1 MPIRWSFVVLI
12 LLFLISLLTYARI
25 ARSTSTSSQ
34 RIARSP
40 SSPSLPSLSN
50 NSPFKKSSL
59 TLHHLQ
65 EERTLRDRNARLQQ
79 DLEED
84 ILQLELECS
93 SPNPAVASSP
103 SSSSNSLSRDELALQ
118 QADFEQELALETQ
131 RLIQKHRYDG
141 TLLNESPSAFQ
152 RYLKR
157 QLRRQRRLQSAYKA
171 TLQQQSSLSYN
182 SQECIAWRAKKKLL
196 SRLSTTNSK
205 TIEGTNNNRNYK
217 GSSNQDT
224 ALSRFQQ
231 FHPDR
236 QGLEADSVLAK
247 TLDALSQKRYTDI
260 NGFVVELDPV
270 KIAAGSRRASSYQND
285 DIHVLVLDM
294 QWDPE
299 VVVVV
304 GNVLDET
311 VKLRQE
317 GYRPVMLNVG
327 HEELPGGDYH
337 LDTVKD
343 NEADLFRRT
352 TLHQCLDQEPRRSR
366 FYPLPEFGGIYCP
379 NQAVFRHGLDRD
391 NEFMDRFEWIS
402 VVSVAPIP
410 KLETREKDGGLGG
423 VQFMDG
429 EDDVLRRK
437 ILAAM
442 KVGVSQGHDALVLP
456 PHGTDAGQNPS
467 EAIAAIYRS
476 IIGRDFMGGRKR
488 FQTYK
493 KIVMVLDPEQAYKV
507 VNETSNYRPPR
518 PPVVATPLPVVEEEA
533 SEDGDNSNQDE
544 VVDKNAPEADA
555 EAEDEAEAEADADV
569 DSQADAGVDAGVDAV
584 AQVEAE
590 GAAVD
595 GDVLAK
601 RFVNGNLDDE
611 APEYEDDNNLNDR
624 SEEENGE
631 ITDEEDNAS
640 SAVTDEDSVEYKAN
654 NIVPGLYNDNDDDD
668 EDEETINEDAAAE
681 EEDEESELVPD
692 DEVSES
698 DALVEEQNV
707 EEDEDSLNEVQALD
721 EDVNDPLLSPDRRI
735 DDDNADQDDQ
745 DEGYDGSHVDMSKQA
760 QDENIRD
767 ENGDEDES
775 QEEDEEEEEFVQVV
789 ETVQDVFE
797 RMLEPRS
804 LLIIKNR
811 ARGLLDTDEADSKN
825 RTLADVASPN
835 PSASAGVVVPSA
847 TSATSATSALKR

>member
-1 MPIRWSFVVLI
+1 MTMPVRWSLVVLI

-25 ARSTSTSSQ
+25 ARSS
-34 RIARSP
+34 ASP
-40 SSPSLPSLSN
+40 SSSQKARSLRSSSSSPSN

-84 ILQLELECS
+84 ILQLELDCS
-93 SPNPAVASSP
+93 SLIP
-103 SSSSNSLSRDELALQ
+103 SSSDASSDSSSSPLSKDEVALQ

-131 RLIQKHRYDG
+131 RLIQKHRFDG

-157 QLRRQRRLQSAYKA
+157 QLRRQRRLQSAYKE
-171 TLQQQSSLSYN
+171 TLQQQTSLSYN

-196 SRLSTTNSK
+196 SRLNNSADNTK
-205 TIEGTNNNRNYK
+205 NTSRHK
-217 GSSNQDT
+217 ASSNRDT

-236 QGLEADSVLAK
+236 EGLAANSVLAK
-247 TLDALSQKRYTDI
+247 TLDALNQKRYTDN

-270 KIAAGSRRASSYQND
+270 KIVAGSRRASSYQND

-327 HEELPGGDYH
+327 HDEVPGGDYH
-337 LDTVKD
+337 LDSAKD

-379 NQAVFRHGLDRD
+379 NQAVFRHGLERD

-423 VQFMDG
+423 VQFLDG
-429 EDDVLRRK
+429 EDDMLRRK

-507 VNETSNYRPPR
+507 VNETSNYRPAR
-518 PPVVATPLPVVEEEA
+518 PPVIATPLPDFEDEEGDA
-533 SEDGDNSNQDE
+533 EDEDEDNNDQDDE
-544 VVDKNAPEADA
+544 DNNDEDDEDKDTTEPEAD
-555 EAEDEAEAEADADV
+555 EESVAD
-569 DSQADAGVDAGVDAV
+569 
-584 AQVEAE
+584 
-590 GAAVD
+590 
-595 GDVLAK
+595 DVLAK
-601 RFVNGNLDDE
+601 RSADE
-611 APEYEDDNNLNDR
+611 DVADYDAEEEEYENENDGLNDQ
-624 SEEENGE
+624 SMEEESQFGE
-631 ITDEEDNAS
+631 EATTT
-640 SAVTDEDSVEYKAN
+640 VTDKNSVEYNAN
-654 NIVPGLYNDNDDDD
+654 RIVPGLYDD
-668 EDEETINEDAAAE
+668 EDEETVDEDEEAVDEDVTAE
-681 EEDEESELVPD
+681 EEDEENEFVMD

-707 EEDEDSLNEVQALD
+707 EEDEDSMNEVDALD
-721 EDVNDPLLSPDRRI
+721 EDVNDPLLSPNNRHTA
-735 DDDNADQDDQ
+735 DDNADQDEQ
-745 DEGYDGSHVDMSKQA
+745 DEGYDGSEGDMSDQA
-760 QDENIRD
+760 QDHGD
-767 ENGDEDES
+767 ENEYEDDDEDAS
-775 QEEDEEEEEFVQVV
+775 QEEDEEEEEFVQIV

-835 PSASAGVVVPSA
+835 PAVTAGVVPSR
-847 TSATSATSALKR
+847 SS

>member
-1 MPIRWSFVVLI
+1 MTMPVRWSLVVLI
-12 LLFLISLLTYARI
+12 LLFLLSLLTYARI
-25 ARSTSTSSQ
+25 ARSSFSSSQ
-34 RIARSP
+34 RTR
-40 SSPSLPSLSN
+40 SSPTSSASSPSN

-93 SPNPAVASSP
+93 SLIP
-103 SSSSNSLSRDELALQ
+103 SSSGASSDSSSSSLSREELALQ

-131 RLIQKHRYDG
+131 RLIQQHRFDG

-157 QLRRQRRLQSAYKA
+157 QLRRQRRLQSAYKE
-171 TLQQQSSLSYN
+171 TLQQQTSLSYN

-196 SRLSTTNSK
+196 SRLNTTNNK
-205 TIEGTNNNRNYK
+205 DIDNK
-217 GSSNQDT
+217 GIDNTQNHKASSNRDT
-224 ALSRFQQ
+224 VLSRFQQ

-247 TLDALSQKRYTDI
+247 TLDALSQKRYTDN

-270 KIAAGSRRASSYQND
+270 KVVAGSRRASSYQND

-327 HEELPGGDYH
+327 HDTVPGGEYH
-337 LDTVKD
+337 LDSAKD

-423 VQFMDG
+423 VQFLDG

-467 EAIAAIYRS
+467 EAVAAIYRS

-518 PPVVATPLPVVEEEA
+518 PTVVATPLPVFE
-533 SEDGDNSNQDE
+533 EDGSEEDNSNDQDDE
-544 VVDKNAPEADA
+544 DK
-555 EAEDEAEAEADADV
+555 
-569 DSQADAGVDAGVDAV
+569 DSTET
-584 AQVEAE
+584 EAE
-590 GAAVD
+590 GESVD
-595 GDVLAK
+595 GDVRAK
-601 RFVNGNLDDE
+601 RFARGYVADSDGEKEENENGNE
-611 APEYEDDNNLNDR
+611 NDGMNDQ
-624 SEEENGE
+624 SEEEGE
-631 ITDEEDNAS
+631 FSEEDDTTT
-640 SAVTDEDSVEYKAN
+640 VTDKDSVEYNAN
-654 NIVPGLYNDNDDDD
+654 RIAPGLYDD
-668 EDEETINEDAAAE
+668 EDEETVNDDAAAE
-681 EEDEESELVPD
+681 EEVEENELVLD

-698 DALVEEQNV
+698 EALVKEQDV
-707 EEDEDSLNEVQALD
+707 EEDEDSANEAEALD
-721 EDVNDPLLSPDRRI
+721 EDVNDPLLSSPDQHAV
-735 DDDNADQDDQ
+735 DDDADQDDE
-745 DEGYDGSHVDMSKQA
+745 DKGSDGSDGDKSDQA
-760 QDENIRD
+760 QDENSD
-767 ENGDEDES
+767 ENDDEDES
-775 QEEDEEEEEFVQVV
+775 QEEDEEEEEFVQIV
-789 ETVQDVFE
+789 ETVRDVFE

-835 PSASAGVVVPSA
+835 PATVVVSA
-847 TSATSATSALKR
+847 TLA

>member
-1 MPIRWSFVVLI
+1 MTMPVRWSLVVLI

-25 ARSTSTSSQ
+25 ARSTSSSSSSSQ
-34 RIARSP
+34 RTRSSSSSSSS
-40 SSPSLPSLSN
+40 SSPSN

-84 ILQLELECS
+84 ILQLELDCS
-93 SPNPAVASSP
+93 SLNTP
-103 SSSSNSLSRDELALQ
+103 SSSDASSDSSSTSLSRDELALQ

-131 RLIQKHRYDG
+131 RLIQKHRFDG

-157 QLRRQRRLQSAYKA
+157 QLRRQRRLQSAYKE
-171 TLQQQSSLSYN
+171 TLQQQTSLSYN

-196 SRLSTTNSK
+196 SRLSTTNDKNSIDNVKNSNKHK
-205 TIEGTNNNRNYK
+205 T
-217 GSSNQDT
+217 SSNGDT

-231 FHPDR
+231 FHPGR
-236 QGLEADSVLAK
+236 QGLRGDSVLAK

-270 KIAAGSRRASSYQND
+270 KIVAGSRRASSYQND

-327 HEELPGGDYH
+327 HDEVPGGDYH
-337 LDTVKD
+337 LDSAKD

-423 VQFMDG
+423 VQFLDG
-429 EDDVLRRK
+429 EDDMLRRK

-507 VNETSNYRPPR
+507 VNETSNYRPAR
-518 PPVVATPLPVVEEEA
+518 PPVIATPLPDFEEEEEGG
-533 SEDGDNSNQDE
+533 EDEEEDNNDQDDE
-544 VVDKNAPEADA
+544 DKDA
-555 EAEDEAEAEADADV
+555 TEPEAEDE
-569 DSQADAGVDAGVDAV
+569 SI
-584 AQVEAE
+584 
-590 GAAVD
+590 D
-595 GDVLAK
+595 GDVLSK
-601 RFVNGNLDDE
+601 RSTDEYVPGSNAEEEEHENEDDGLDDQSME
-611 APEYEDDNNLNDR
+611 EEDEF
-624 SEEENGE
+624 SEENTTTV
-631 ITDEEDNAS
+631 IDK
-640 SAVTDEDSVEYKAN
+640 DSVEYHAN
-654 NIVPGLYNDNDDDD
+654 RIVPGLYDD
-668 EDEETINEDAAAE
+668 EDEETVDDDAIAE
-681 EEDEESELVPD
+681 EEDEENELVPD

-707 EEDEDSLNEVQALD
+707 EEDGESMNEVEALD
-721 EDVNDPLLSPDRRI
+721 EDINDPLLSSPNRHMV
-735 DDDNADQDDQ
+735 DDNADQDDE
-745 DEGYDGSHVDMSKQA
+745 DEGYDGSEGDMSNQA
-760 QDENIRD
+760 QGDGEEGEED
-767 ENGDEDES
+767 DDEDAS
-775 QEEDEEEEEFVQVV
+775 QEEDEEEFVQIV

-811 ARGLLDTDEADSKN
+811 ARGLLDTDQADSKN

-835 PSASAGVVVPSA
+835 PA
-847 TSATSATSALKR
+847 TSA

>member
-1 MPIRWSFVVLI
+1 MTMPVRWSLVVLI

-25 ARSTSTSSQ
+25 ARSSSSSSQ
-34 RIARSP
+34 RTRSSRSSSS
-40 SSPSLPSLSN
+40 SSPSN

-84 ILQLELECS
+84 ILQLELDCS
-93 SPNPAVASSP
+93 SLIPSSSDASSDSSP
-103 SSSSNSLSRDELALQ
+103 SSLSKDELALQ

-131 RLIQKHRYDG
+131 RLIQKHRFDG

-157 QLRRQRRLQSAYKA
+157 QLRRQRRLQSAYKE
-171 TLQQQSSLSYN
+171 TLQQQTSLSYN

-196 SRLSTTNSK
+196 SRLNNSTD
-205 TIEGTNNNRNYK
+205 NRNSNDNKKYINK
-217 GSSNQDT
+217 HNASSNRDT

-236 QGLEADSVLAK
+236 QGLEADSVLVR
-247 TLDALSQKRYTDI
+247 TLDALNQKRYMDN

-270 KIAAGSRRASSYQND
+270 KIVAGSRRASSYQND

-299 VVVVV
+299 VEVVV

-327 HEELPGGDYH
+327 HDEVPGGDYH
-337 LDTVKD
+337 LDSAKD

-379 NQAVFRHGLDRD
+379 NQAVFRHGLERD

-423 VQFMDG
+423 VQFLDG

-507 VNETSNYRPPR
+507 VNETSNYRPAR
-518 PPVVATPLPVVEEEA
+518 PPVTATPLPDFDEEEGA
-533 SEDGDNSNQDE
+533 EEEEEEVDDNDQDDEDKDTTE
-544 VVDKNAPEADA
+544 P
-555 EAEDEAEAEADADV
+555 
-569 DSQADAGVDAGVDAV
+569 
-584 AQVEAE
+584 EAE
-590 GAAVD
+590 GESVD
-595 GDVLAK
+595 DDVLAK
-601 RFVNGNLDDE
+601 RSTDE
-611 APEYEDDNNLNDR
+611 DVADSDADEEEEYENENDGLNDQ
-624 SEEENGE
+624 SVEEESEFGE
-631 ITDEEDNAS
+631 ENTTT
-640 SAVTDEDSVEYKAN
+640 VTDKDSVEYNAN
-654 NIVPGLYNDNDDDD
+654 RIVPGLYDD
-668 EDEETINEDAAAE
+668 EDEETIDEDVTAE
-681 EEDEESELVPD
+681 EDDEENELVPD

-707 EEDEDSLNEVQALD
+707 EEDEDSMNEVDALD
-721 EDVNDPLLSPDRRI
+721 EDVNDPLLSPNNRHTA
-735 DDDNADQDDQ
+735 DDNADQDDQ
-745 DEGYDGSHVDMSKQA
+745 DEGYDGSEGDMSDQA
-760 QDENIRD
+760 QDHGD
-767 ENGDEDES
+767 ENEYENDDEDAL
-775 QEEDEEEEEFVQVV
+775 QEEDEEEEEFVQIV
-789 ETVQDVFE
+789 ETVRDVFE

-835 PSASAGVVVPSA
+835 PAVTAGVVPTA
-847 TSATSATSALKR
+847 TSA